1 MSQLLLQGSF
11 NPTALIVPGLYVQL
25 VPPQL
30 LLLNGVPTNV
40 LGVVGTAT
48 WGPVGSPVTVA
59 RMTDY
64 AANFGQL
71 LARKYDMGT
80 GVALAIQQ
88 GAQNFRC
95 VRVTDGT
102 DTAATLTENGTALD
116 AIKSVTVAGT
126 AHVGD
131 ILTLTIT
138 PNGGSAIPLVFTS
151 PATPTVQADALAL
164 QALVNGNATLQAAGI
179 TADTPITGVFN
190 IHYPAASVAT
200 VAAAVT
206 GGGATTTM
214 VAGSASTLSTPQRT
228 YTSLWTGT
236 LGNSISV
243 VESAGTAASTTKVTI
258 TIPGRVPE
266 IFDNIA
272 GTGAVLNRAIANAIN
287 LGQSGIRGPSQIVS
301 CAAGFGTAGVT
312 LPATLAL
319 AGGTDGATTITGAT
333 LIGVDTLPR
342 TGMYAL
348 RSQGCAVAFL
358 ADCDDL
364 TTWAAQVTFGLSEA
378 IYMMLVGPA
387 GETIVSAAANRAT
400 AGIDTFI
407 AKQLLGDWC
416 YWPDPVTGQT
426 RLVSP
431 QGIAAGLYANMTPEK
446 SGLNK
451 QVFGIIGTQKTQS
464 GLAYAN
470 ADLQTL
476 VQNGIDVISNP
487 SPGGAYFALQI
498 GHNCSSNPVV
508 QQDAYSRMSLYIAA
522 TLNAGMGKF
531 IGLPATSTVLRN
543 AKATLDAFFN
553 NLFVNGQIGTADGT
567 TIPWQATVTKGSL
580 GFVQANVQVTYL
592 DTIEKLLVSLEGGQT
607 VTIQKLSTQPNN

>member
-1 MSQLLLQGSF
+1 MGQLLLQGSF

-25 VPPQL
+25 VSPQL
-30 LLLNGVPTNV
+30 LVLNGVPTNV

-64 AANFGQL
+64 AASFGQL
-71 LARKYDMGT
+71 QARKYDMGT
-80 GVALAIQQ
+80 GVALAVQQ

-102 DTAATLTENGTALD
+102 DTAATIAESGTAAD
-116 AIKSVTVAGT
+116 AVKQVTVAGT

-131 ILTLTIT
+131 VLTITIT
-138 PNGGSAIPLVFTS
+138 PNGGSAVPLAFTS
-151 PATPTVQADALAL
+151 PAVPTVQADALAL
-164 QALVNGNATLQAAGI
+164 QALVNGNATLAAAGI
-179 TADTPITGVFN
+179 TADTPVAGVFN
-190 IHYPAASVAT
+190 IHYPAAAVAT
-200 VAAAVT
+200 VAGVVT
-206 GGGATTTM
+206 GGGATTTLT
-214 VAGSASTLSTPQRT
+214 VAGASTLSTVQRT
-228 YTSLWTGT
+228 YTSKWTGT

-243 VESAGTAASTTKVTI
+243 VEAAGTAASTTKVTV

-272 GTGAVLNRAIANAIN
+272 GAGSVLSVNIANAIN

-312 LPATLAL
+312 LPTTLTL
-319 AGGTDGATTITGAT
+319 AGGTDGATTIAGAT
-333 LIGVDTLPR
+333 LIGSDTLPR

-348 RSQGCAVAFL
+348 RAQGCAVAFL
-358 ADCDDL
+358 ADADDQ
-364 TTWAAQVTFGLSEA
+364 TTWAAQVAFGLSEA
-378 IYMMLVGPA
+378 VYMMLVGPA
-387 GETIVSAAANRAT
+387 GETIASAVSNRGT

-416 YWPDPVTGQT
+416 LWPDPVTGQT

-431 QGIAAGLYANMTPEK
+431 QGVFAGLYANMTPEK

-451 QVFGIIGTQKTQS
+451 QVFGIIGTQKTQT

-470 ADLQTL
+470 ADLQTI

-487 SPGGAYFALQI
+487 SAGGNYYSPQI
-498 GHNCSSNPVV
+498 GHNASSNPVV
-508 QQDAYSRMSLYIAA
+508 QQDAYTRMSLYITA

-531 IGLPATSTVLRN
+531 VGLPATSTVLRN
-543 AKATLDAFFN
+543 CKATLDAFFN
-553 NLFVNGQIGTADGT
+553 GLFVNGLIGTTDGN
-567 TIPWQATVTKGSL
+567 TIPWQATVTKGAL

-607 VTIQKLSTQPNN
+607 VTIQKLSTQPNA